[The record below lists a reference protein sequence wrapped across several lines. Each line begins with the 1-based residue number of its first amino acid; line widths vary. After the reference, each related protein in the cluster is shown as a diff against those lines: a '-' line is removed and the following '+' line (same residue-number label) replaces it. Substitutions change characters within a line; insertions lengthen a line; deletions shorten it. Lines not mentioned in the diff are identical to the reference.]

1 MGVEGVNGVRLDL
14 VDSGATDFQLVAY
27 RLASLLKVLALGEPL
42 LDPLIVITA
51 NSFSDGVERR
61 RISAPCRRYGASR
74 W

>member
-61 RISAPCRRYGASR
+61 RISAPRRRYGASR